1 MENKQVISS
10 PDVNKV
16 AMEKVFDKM
25 YITNVENRLRALN
38 VPSMIDKKR
47 WIWELIQNAKDT
59 IALDPNKNEIN
70 IRIDID
76 GDTVKFK
83 HDGAPFTA
91 NTRYGLLYKFSD
103 DKENQES
110 TGRFG
115 TGFLT
120 THCLSKIVT
129 IESNMYLNEECT
141 ELCGFEVTMYR
152 DGLISSEL
160 IEGLKKMR
168 DSEKFFKQ
176 TFYWTTFTYHVNS
189 DSGREAIKLGVQNFH
204 ENITQ
209 TMLFCKE
216 LNSVELN
223 DNGTITTIKRLP
235 QHLISENIV
244 LSKYE
249 IINSNNSCVRRFLHS
264 HYEGPSKELSEL
276 YRAER
281 DLRLDV
287 AIEIDENNNIIG
299 HASKT
304 SHYCVLPLVGIEN
317 QLCEP
322 LIVNSPDFEPDSE
335 RQSLILKGRNWN
347 EEKNVITETGV
358 NQLIYAHVF
367 PLYENLVKFLSKNKY
382 GRLYYLASGLDKA
395 KAHENLD
402 KEWYVPNVIHR
413 YRDVLLKYEV
423 VKSYNNASYKKLSDC
438 IIVKEANPVYEN
450 IVYSLLTSL
459 YPDKLVNENHEWSL
473 QLWRSD
479 LNLWSINEL
488 CADIESKEN
497 WSAIPI
503 VSENLANWYNQFLKY
518 ISDYDIRLLSEY
530 ALLPNMNGDLLKKET
545 EGFQQGQN
553 VSPFIISL
561 LQSLGEDK
569 TSLLLHGDILTI
581 SLDSKYNSQSYSAD
595 INKLAKAIISKTY
608 SIQEHEKLTKLL
620 PLISVLPNNEEKY
633 SREFIQ
639 KRKCCFNICKDLF
652 QLEALSIE
660 EDNNLLEGAWK
671 ETDEWVIS
679 HILNSIKNLGNIDR
693 LPKGLDTKWLGN
705 TLKSLNLQAEK
716 FNTYA
721 VLPNQHGVFCYQKDL
736 FEDLGIPEELKDN
749 IFESVGINY
758 KKILLHTDIDA
769 ASFAISQKKTISSFA
784 NDLNN
789 AIEQLPSST
798 SGNRSYGNWFNN
810 AYHKYSKEAIYS
822 VSSYMIR
829 LLPSNQDSDLFK
841 YQSSLLSQAKSFLNV
856 EGMIDYIAFDEEIL
870 WSSIS
875 FYVVC
880 NIWKTI
886 EQHTTLAK
894 LCQFLNKNEADVIQL
909 LNSYY
914 AYQNHAKITFDDD
927 KVIPNQNGNLL
938 SKKELYKEE
947 GVINDTLK
955 NIIYQ
960 LSEIDDEVQDYRN
973 LLLDKR
979 IELNIEKIQNEK
991 NAYSLIDQSIDK
1003 LYLVP
1008 QKWEDV
1014 NFITASQMLIE
1025 DWGDK
1030 HDGLFKEYFPR
1041 VFPNK
1046 EKILMNVVWKK
1057 EKRELMMSV
1066 SSQLSEDHLKMII
1079 EHGTEIKGFASKV
1092 KDLEN
1097 ENELLK
1103 KKLAELGISE
1113 ATLELD
1119 LHNNEMDKEQR
1130 LAENNEAKSLV
1141 LAHLASKGFDVSN
1154 VDRTQSTIHGITK
1167 NGIPYPLVV
1176 KSCKNYNNRVFIT
1189 PPEWQQLFKPNSM
1202 LWLHFGAGVI
1212 APIKAYELFTYQ
1224 DKLTL
1229 SFDTINLLTD
1239 ERVDKI
1245 MQVMRYFNNAYLNLA
1260 TLNPDT
1266 RRADNLDE
1274 YSFQSNNASNSDL
1287 EDNQDIEF

>member
-1 MENKQVISS
+1 MNNKLLIDS
-10 PDVNKV
+10 PNVNTE
-16 AMEKVFDKM
+16 AMEEVFDNM
-25 YITNVENRLRALN
+25 YIANVKRRLRELN
-38 VPSMIDKKR
+38 VPSDIDKKR

-59 IALDPNKNEIN
+59 IALNSQRSEIN
-70 IRIDID
+70 IRIEID
-76 GDTVKFK
+76 GDVVKFR
-83 HDGAPFTA
+83 HDGAPFTPKA
-91 NTRYGLLYKFSD
+91 RYALLYKYSGS
-103 DKENQES
+103 KENQES

-129 IESNMYLNEECT
+129 IESNQYSNKECT

-152 DGLISSEL
+152 DGLIESEL

-168 DSEKFFKQ
+168 ASEKFFQQ
-176 TFYWTTFTYHVNS
+176 TFDWTTFTYHVNS

-204 ENITQ
+204 ENIAQ

-223 DNGTITTIKRLP
+223 DNGTITKIKRLP
-235 QHLISENIV
+235 QSHVNECIV
-244 LSKYE
+244 LAE
-249 IINSNNSCVRRFLHS
+249 FEFENSNNSYKRRFLLS
-264 HYEGPSKELSEL
+264 HYEGFSQELSER
-276 YRAER
+276 YRANR
-281 DLRLDV
+281 NLRLDI
-287 AIEIDENNNIIG
+287 ALEIDESNNIVDHID
-299 HASKT
+299 KT
-304 SHYCVLPLVGIEN
+304 SHYCVLPLIGIEN
-317 QLCEP
+317 QLNEP
-322 LIVNSPDFEPDSE
+322 VIVNSPDFEPDSE
-335 RQSLILKGRNWN
+335 RQSLMLEGRDWN
-347 EEKNVITETGV
+347 EEKNVITETGI
-358 NQLIYAHVF
+358 NQLIYAQIF
-367 PLYENLVKFLSKNKY
+367 PLYENLVKFLSTNKY
-382 GRLYYLASGLDKA
+382 GCLYYLASGLDKA
-395 KAHENLD
+395 KAHKNLD
-402 KEWYVPNVIHR
+402 KDWYVPNVIHS
-413 YRDVLLKYEV
+413 YRKILLKYEV

-438 IIVKEANPVYEN
+438 IIVKAANPDDEN
-450 IVYSLLTSL
+450 KVYSLLTSL
-459 YPDKLVNENHEWSL
+459 YPDKLVNENHKWSL
-473 QLWRSD
+473 HLWRSD

-679 HILNSIKNLGNIDR
+679 HILNSIKNLGNIDN

-705 TLKSLNLQAEK
+705 ILKSLNLQAEK

-736 FEDLGIPEELKDN
+736 FEDSGIPEELKDN

-769 ASFAISQKKTISSFA
+769 SSFAISQKKTISSFA

-789 AIEQLPSST
+789 AIKQLPSST
-798 SGNRSYGNWFNN
+798 SGNCSYGNWFNN

-829 LLPSNQDSDLFK
+829 LLPSNKDSDLFK
-841 YQSSLLSQAKSFLNV
+841 YQSSLLSQAQSFLNI

-875 FYVVC
+875 FYVIC
-880 NIWKTI
+880 DIWKTI

-1008 QKWEDV
+1008 QKWEDA
-1014 NFITASQMLIE
+1014 NFIVASQMLIE
-1025 DWGDK
+1025 EWGDK
-1030 HDGLFKEYFPR
+1030 HKGLFEDYFPR

-1066 SSQLSEDHLKMII
+1066 SSQLSEEHLKMII
-1079 EHGTEIKGFASKV
+1079 EYGSEIKDFASKV
-1092 KDLEN
+1092 KDLES

-1103 KKLAELGISE
+1103 QKLAELGISE

-1119 LHNNEMDKEQR
+1119 LYNNETNKEQR

-1141 LAHLASKGFDVSN
+1141 LAHLGSKGFDISN
-1154 VDRTQSTIHGITK
+1154 VDKTQSTIHGITK

-1202 LWLHFGAGVI
+1202 LWLHFGGGVI

-1245 MQVMRYFNNAYLNLA
+1245 MQVMRYFNNVHLNLA

-1274 YSFQSNNASNSDL
+1274 YSFHSNNLANSDL
-1287 EDNQDIEF
+1287 DDDESDF

>member
-1 MENKQVISS
+1 MNNNLLIDS
-10 PDVNKV
+10 PDVNIE
-16 AMEKVFDKM
+16 AMNEVFDQM
-25 YITNVENRLRALN
+25 YIANVKRRLRELN
-38 VPSMIDKKR
+38 APSVIDKKR

-59 IALDPNKNEIN
+59 IALDSQRDKIN

-76 GDTVKFK
+76 GDVVKFR
-83 HDGAPFTA
+83 HDGNPFTA
-91 NTRYGLLYKFSD
+91 KARYALLYKYSGG
-103 DKENQES
+103 KENQES

-129 IESNMYLNEECT
+129 IESNLYSNKECT

-152 DGLISSEL
+152 DGLIESEL
-160 IEGLKKMR
+160 IEGLRKMR
-168 DSEKFFKQ
+168 ESEKFFQ
-176 TFYWTTFTYHVNS
+176 QPFEWTTFTYHVNS
-189 DSGREAIKLGVQNFH
+189 DSGREAIKLGVENFH
-204 ENITQ
+204 ENIAQ

-223 DNGTITTIKRLP
+223 ENGTITRIKRLP
-235 QHLISENIV
+235 QNNAEDGVILSEF
-244 LSKYE
+244 E
-249 IINSNNSCVRRFLHS
+249 FETSNNTYKRRFLLS
-264 HYEGPSKELSEL
+264 HYEGFSQELSGR
-276 YRAER
+276 YRANR
-281 DLRLDV
+281 NLRLDV
-287 AIEIDENNNIIG
+287 AIELDENNNIVNHID
-299 HASKT
+299 KT

-317 QLCEP
+317 QLNEP
-322 LIVNSPDFEPDSE
+322 VIVNSPDFEPDSE
-335 RQSLILKGRNWN
+335 RQSLMLEGRDWN
-347 EEKNVITETGV
+347 EEKNVITETGI
-358 NQLIYAHVF
+358 NQLIYAQVF
-367 PLYENLVKFLSKNKY
+367 PLYENLVKFLSTNKY
-382 GRLYYLASGLDKA
+382 GCLYYLAAGLDKA
-395 KAHENLD
+395 KTHKNLD
-402 KEWYVPNVIHR
+402 KDWYVPNVIHI
-413 YRDVLLKYEV
+413 YRDILLKYDV
-423 VKSYNNASYKKLSDC
+423 VKSYNSNSYKKLSEC
-438 IIVKEANPVYEN
+438 IIVKEATLDNEN
-450 IVYSLLTSL
+450 MLYSLLTSL
-459 YPDKLVNENHEWSL
+459 YPDKLINENHEWSL
-473 QLWRSD
+473 HLWRSNLD
-479 LNLWSINEL
+479 LWSTKEL
-488 CADIESKEN
+488 CTDIESKEN
-497 WSAIPI
+497 WSALPV
-503 VSENLANWYNQFLKY
+503 VSENIANWYNQFLKY

-569 TSLLLHGDILTI
+569 TSLLLHSDIVAI

-595 INKLAKAIISKTY
+595 VNKLAKAIISKTY

-639 KRKCCFNICKDLF
+639 KRKYCFNICKDLF

-671 ETDEWVIS
+671 ETDEWVIC
-679 HILNSIKNLGNIDR
+679 HILNSIKNLGCLDS
-693 LPKGLDTKWLGN
+693 LPDGLDAKWLSN
-705 TLKSLNLQAEK
+705 TLKSLNLQVEK

-736 FEDLGIPEELKDN
+736 FEDSGIPEELKDK

-758 KKILLHTDIDA
+758 KKILLHTDMDA
-769 ASFAISQKKTISSFA
+769 LSFAISQKKTISSFA

-789 AIEQLPSST
+789 AIKQLPSSI
-798 SGNRSYGNWFNN
+798 SGNSSYGNWFDNS
-810 AYHKYSKEAIYS
+810 YHKYSKEAIYK
-822 VSSYMIR
+822 VSSYMVR
-829 LLPSNQDSDLFK
+829 LLPSNKESDLFK
-841 YQSSLLSQAKSFLNV
+841 YQSSLLSQAQSFCNV
-856 EGMIDYIAFDEEIL
+856 DGLIDYIAFDEEIL

-886 EQHTTLAK
+886 EKHTTLAE
-894 LCQFLNKNEADVIQL
+894 LCQFLDKNETDVIKL

-914 AYQNHAKITFDDD
+914 EYQNHAKITFDDD
-927 KVIPNQNGNLL
+927 KVIPNQNGKLL

-947 GVINDTLK
+947 DVINDTLK

-960 LSEIDDEVQDYRN
+960 LSEIDNEAQDYRH

-979 IELNIEKIQNEK
+979 IELNIEKSLNEK
-991 NAYSLIDQSIDK
+991 DAYSLIDKLIDK
-1003 LYLVP
+1003 LYQIP
-1008 QKWEDV
+1008 IKWEEA
-1014 NFITASQMLIE
+1014 NFIAASQMLIE

-1030 HDGLFKEYFPR
+1030 HKGLFEENFPR
-1041 VFPNK
+1041 VFPCM

-1066 SSQLSEDHLKMII
+1066 SSQLSEEHLKMII
-1079 EHGTEIKGFASKV
+1079 EYGSEIKDFASKV
-1092 KDLEN
+1092 KDLES

-1103 KKLAELGISE
+1103 QKLAELGISE

-1119 LHNNEMDKEQR
+1119 LHNNETDKEQR
-1130 LAENNEAKSLV
+1130 LAESNEAKSLI

-1202 LWLHFGAGVI
+1202 LWLHFGGGVI
-1212 APIKAYELFTYQ
+1212 TPIKAYELFTYQ

-1229 SFDTINLLTD
+1229 SFDTINLLMD

-1245 MQVMRYFNNAYLNLA
+1245 MQVMRYFNNVHLNLA

-1266 RRADNLDE
+1266 KRADNLDE
-1274 YSFQSNNASNSDL
+1274 YSFHSNNLANSDL
-1287 EDNQDIEF
+1287 GEDTGIEF